1 MINGNKI
8 SNPRYV
14 DLQKTLVSFQLTTP
28 EGVTTTAQLKV
39 PPDRQR
45 GQNPYWDAIMD
56 NFDIEKMRRDR
67 NDEEVKKQRI
77 QSYETNKRKA
87 NEDNKKLV
95 DLFNRKTKLFAL
107 SFIKNA
113 PDTTKAAIRRCSDD
127 KMLDFIYFETIRNKM
142 QAENLSFLDIMEMI
156 ENEEEALAAEK
167 DTTKT
172 NNENSTP
179 A

>member
-39 PPDRQR
+39 PANKER
-45 GQNPYWDAIMD
+45 GVNPFWDAIMD
-56 NFDIEKMRRDR
+56 NFDVEKMRRDR
-67 NDEEVKKQRI
+67 NNEEIKKQRLEA
-77 QSYETNKRKA
+77 YEKNKKKA

-107 SFIKNA
+107 SFIKDA
-113 PDTTKAAIRRCSDD
+113 PDSTKAAIRRCSDD

-167 DTTKT
+167 DTTET